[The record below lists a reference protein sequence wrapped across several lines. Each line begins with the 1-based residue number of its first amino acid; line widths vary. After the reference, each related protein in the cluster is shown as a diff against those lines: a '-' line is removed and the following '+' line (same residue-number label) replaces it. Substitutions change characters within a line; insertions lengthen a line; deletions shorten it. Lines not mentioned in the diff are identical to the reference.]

1 MAEKVNLSAGDIII
15 VLTPEECRILKQ
27 VCMEVLGNH
36 RWKVSRGRALVIN
49 NILDQLEGGKN

>member
-1 MAEKVNLSAGDIII
+1 MAGKINPSTGDIII

-36 RWKVSRGRALVIN
+36 RWKVSRGRALIIN
-49 NILDQLEGGKN
+49 NILDRLEEGKN